1 MKLYFLLLL
10 SALTTVSGSQCDA
23 SDGRCDDP
31 RLAYSLLHEANPE
44 VPSGVDVGAIVDEL
58 RSGKDGY
65 VVVSGLFS
73 KEEVAAARDTVLH
86 IVSTQGKKATHFQG
100 NEESSDGE
108 RQLSA
113 RVWNLLN
120 KGKIFERVMNHSIFT
135 EVPASKG

>member
-1 MKLYFLLLL
+1 MKSAPYFMLFLI
-10 SALTTVSGSQCDA
+10 SAASAFQCDA

-73 KEEVAAARDTVLH
+73 KEEVAAARETVLH